1 VLRLLI
7 DEDMPR
13 STAVALREGDHTALD
28 VRDVGLRGHSDA
40 DVFAYAQAQDAILV
54 TADKGF
60 ANVLSFP
67 PGSHAGLIV
76 LRVPNELP
84 TRKVNELLLKALAQL
99 EDEVLKGVLVIIE
112 PGRVRIRRHP
122 PTAI

>member
-1 VLRLLI
+1 MAI
-7 DEDMPR
+7 
-13 STAVALREGDHTALD
+13 ALRRAGHLALD

-40 DVFAYAQAQDAILV
+40 DVFAFAQTQEAILI

-76 LRVPNELP
+76 LRVPNEFP
-84 TRKVNELLLKALAQL
+84 TKKVNELLLQALAQL
-99 EDEVLKGVLVIIE
+99 EDETLKGLLVIIE
-112 PGRVRIRRHP
+112 PGRLRIRRHP
-122 PTAI
+122 PGVI

>member
-1 VLRLLI
+1 MWKFLI

-13 STAVALREGDHTALD
+13 STAVALRQAGHESVD

-40 DVFAYAQAQDAILV
+40 EVFAYAQNLGAILV

-60 ANVLSFP
+60 ANVLSFA
-67 PGSHAGLIV
+67 PGTHSGLIV

-84 TRKVNELLLKALAQL
+84 THQVNQELLHALADL
-99 EDEVLKGVLVIIE
+99 ADENLKGLLVIVE
-112 PGRVRIRRHP
+112 VGRTRIRRGHP
-122 PTAI
+122 GTR